1 MATGLPA
8 SVSVA
13 VEFTG
18 GVWTEVGSRINRLT
32 IARGENQPGT
42 LSFDLENTDGLV
54 TPDYA
59 LGSYY
64 PNFVEGKRIRVQAR
78 TAALGAG
85 NLLSAENASFEG
97 ATVGGWA
104 GNPFGYT
111 ASTVANTVTFAQ
123 FGTRALLTTWPA
135 AAAFASANQITAT
148 GLVVGRDYTFSAYVR
163 VPASNPAVRIGEL
176 FGVVTQAAPAGFS
189 RTSTTTGAFE
199 RIAVTFNATSD
210 TLRLG
215 IVNATV
221 ATAGQ
226 TVVIDGVQLDEGTT
240 VGTFT
245 TTAPTYY
252 TRFVGR
258 ISQLEPVLGV
268 SQGEDVVSVTATDL
282 LGDLSRMKMRPLVQ
296 MLVASELIP
305 SVQAIY
311 PLTDPNGKR
320 GSNDLLGEVQAL
332 RVRSFGPLGS
342 IEYNAVGELGPDGQR
357 FVNIKGQKALEHKSS
372 AIFILPS
379 SASGNA
385 LTVAVRIPEE
395 GQANL
400 LHLGRV
406 SWTGYEAAQN
416 VEVVYTGA
424 ESSGTGVNSVY
435 VLTRDST
442 GADIDVSADLQV
454 DPGWVIIQLKWV
466 SGSLTMTLSNGN
478 SATISDTNTSAYTRL
493 ALGNLTDTL
502 SGTVP
507 EYDGSY
513 GYAIVNTGGA
523 VEEMTN
529 ALLGDTDTYPYTITE
544 ALALFTSAAR
554 LTDLQATVGV
564 SSAPVNSRYF
574 ASIPYADRT
583 ALDVLLDI
591 ATSEAGIVYHDYST
605 STTQNIVILS
615 RDQSR
620 SSTVAL
626 SLDAEADLA
635 EPPVYSRG
643 VLDTVS
649 QATVSNSERDVTVTD
664 STMNSVVGAAGA
676 DLQTVMD
683 DVYDMLALGH
693 AELARSNT
701 SSLRVSS
708 VVLDLMTAQNDLYA
722 SAFAVTE
729 GELIRT
735 TNLPVSRVGAP
746 YLDGYAS
753 THTEEIGVDTYTIAW
768 GLLPADAP
776 PEARFDDTTYG
787 RFAFGDG
794 ICTVTGGT
802 AVGTTATG
810 TMTLTWT
817 GSSTLSTSAGDYPM
831 DFDWNGERV
840 TVTTPAGGSTSPRTL
855 TISARGVGNTT
866 ARVHA
871 AGEAIDLWNAAR
883 FAY

>member
-13 VEFTG
+13 VEFTA
-18 GVWTEVGSRINRLT
+18 GVWTEVGSRINSLT

-78 TAALGAG
+78 TTALGAG
-85 NLLSAENASFEG
+85 NLLTAEQASFESG
-97 ATVGGWA
+97 TTGSWDAT
-104 GNPFGYT
+104 PFAYT
-111 ASTVANTVTFAQ
+111 GVTLANTATFAQ
-123 FGTRALLTTWPA
+123 FGTKGLLLTWPTAAVGA
-135 AAAFASANQITAT
+135 AAAGFSFT
-148 GLVVGRDYTFSAYVR
+148 GLVAGRTYTASMYVR
-163 VPASNPAVRIGEL
+163 VPAANPAVTFDEGYGA
-176 FGVVTQAAPAGFS
+176 FATSAPAGFS
-189 RTSTTTGAFE
+189 KTSSTTGSFQ
-199 RIAVTFNATSD
+199 RIAVTFTPTSS
-210 TLRLG
+210 THVFVVKAASG
-215 IVNATV
+215 T
-221 ATAGQ
+221 TAGN
-226 TVVIDGVQLDEGTT
+226 TVVIDGVQLDEGST

-258 ISQLEPVLGV
+258 LTQLEPVLGV
-268 SQGEDVVSVTATDL
+268 SQGEDVVRVTATDL

-296 MLVASELIP
+296 MLVASDLIP

-320 GSNDLLGEVQAL
+320 GVNDLLGDVQSL

-385 LTVAVRIPEE
+385 LTLAVRIPEE
-395 GQANL
+395 GQAEIL
-400 LHLGRV
+400 RLGRK
-406 SWTGYEAAQN
+406 SWRGFDDGQG
-416 VEVVYTGA
+416 VVVTYYGDA
-424 ESSGTGVNSVY
+424 DFGTRLGVATY
-435 VLTRDST
+435 DST
-442 GADIDVSADLQV
+442 SALIDVSGDVLA
-454 DPGWVIIQLKWV
+454 DPGWVVLQLKWV

-513 GYAIVNTGGA
+513 GYAVVNTGGA

-866 ARVHA
+866 ARVHST
-871 AGEAIDLWNAAR
+871 GERIDLWAAAR